1 VLFSD
6 SASRLVG
13 DNSGVEPKL
22 GGDRLAT
29 ELSEDGTC
37 MGLVLFQ
44 RSALGL
50 CVVELMSVESRY
62 AGSCC
67 IRDLID

>member
-1 VLFSD
+1 MLFSD

-29 ELSEDGTC
+29 ELGKDGIYI
-37 MGLVLFQ
+37 GLMLFQ
-44 RSALGL
+44 RSVLGL
-50 CVVELMSVESRY
+50 CVAELMSVESRY
-62 AGSCC
+62 AGSRC